1 MYANFLNYCFRKF
14 NNY

>member
-1 MYANFLNYCFRKF
+1 MYVNFLNYCFRKF